1 MSLLDLANQDGR
13 AWLRIGDSYGVTK
26 KSRELD
32 VRSHAAIPFIPMEL
46 IPQGGAYE
54 PAFTLKSPDALTSG
68 TYFERG
74 DVLVS
79 KITPSFENGKQAFV
93 QSLPLPFGY
102 ATTEVIP
109 LRPLASGK
117 HDPRLLFFYLLHPDV
132 RHFVAERMEGSTGR
146 QRVPESVLLDLPMP
160 DLDPQEQKQAADALE
175 LIQAA
180 MSVEDKA
187 AQSAQELKHASM
199 TQLFARGLRGEAQK
213 ETEIGLMPESW
224 DVVSFSTV
232 REWLQYGTS
241 VHCSTQQQR
250 YPVLR
255 IPNLE
260 PGQVNANDLK
270 YCNLSEAE
278 AGKYLLQS
286 GDLLFIRTN
295 GVLERLGA
303 CAVYQGQPQ
312 KSLFASY
319 LIRARLKSSVVPR
332 FVAYFY
338 ASHIGTSQVA
348 GRATP
353 ASDGK
358 YNLNTGTIDSLPL
371 PLPPTLDEQREIVT
385 ILDAIDRKIALHR
398 QKRAVLEE
406 LFQSLLHKLM
416 KGEIRVADL
425 DLSALPITTPQVAE
439 ATA

>member
-1 MSLLDLANQDGR
+1 MKFESWATESVADCIVPVSVAGKTKIQSRDYKPSGRFPVIDQGQGRIAGWTDDESAVIEATLPLVVFGDHTRAFKFLDVPFARGADGTQLLRSKSGIDPLFFFYACRAIDLPGRGYNRHFAFLKEKELSYPSGDDEQKAIAASLFQIESALAQQSALLD
-13 AWLRIGDSYGVTK
+13 
-26 KSRELD
+26 
-32 VRSHAAIPFIPMEL
+32 
-46 IPQGGAYE
+46 
-54 PAFTLKSPDALTSG
+54 TL
-68 TYFERG
+68 
-74 DVLVS
+74 
-79 KITPSFENGKQAFV
+79 
-93 QSLPLPFGY
+93 
-102 ATTEVIP
+102 
-109 LRPLASGK
+109 
-117 HDPRLLFFYLLHPDV
+117 
-132 RHFVAERMEGSTGR
+132 
-146 QRVPESVLLDLPMP
+146 
-160 DLDPQEQKQAADALE
+160 
-175 LIQAA
+175 
-180 MSVEDKA
+180 
-187 AQSAQELKHASM
+187 QELKRATM
-199 TQLFARGLRGEAQK
+199 VRLFRCGQHGEAQK
-213 ETEIGLMPESW
+213 ETEIGPVPESW

-241 VHCSTQQQR
+241 VHCTTQQQR

-255 IPNLE
+255 IPNVD

-295 GVLERLGA
+295 GVLERLGS
-303 CAVYQGQPQ
+303 CAVYDGQPQ
-312 KSLFASY
+312 NSLFASY

-348 GRATP
+348 DRATP

-398 QKRAVLEE
+398 QKRAILEK

-416 KGEIRVADL
+416 SGEICVADL
-425 DLSALPITTPQVAE
+425 DLSALPVALAQTLE